1 MTGSTRFT
9 ALALLLLIAACSK
22 TPQLAKL
29 PNDAV
34 ILAFGDSLTFGT
46 GATPETN
53 YPAVLEKL
61 IGRRVVA
68 AGVPG
73 EVTADGLERLSDVIE
88 EEQPKLL
95 ILCHG
100 GNDLLRQIGEA
111 QAEANLRAMVSLA
124 TSKGI
129 QVVILA
135 APKPGLTL
143 ALPGYYEK
151 IAEEFKLPIETDI
164 LRSIMASPALK
175 SDTIHPNAAGYQK
188 MAEAIAELL
197 KSAKAL

>member
-1 MTGSTRFT
+1 MRLAAF
-9 ALALLLLIAACSK
+9 ALLLLLAACSK

-53 YPAVLEKL
+53 YPAELEKL
-61 IGRRVVA
+61 IGRKVIA

-73 EVTADGLERLSDVIE
+73 EVTADGLERLPEVIDE
-88 EEQPKLL
+88 ENPKLM

-100 GNDLLRQIGEA
+100 GNDLLRKTGEEK
-111 QAEANLRAMVSLA
+111 AEANLRAMIALA
-124 TSKGI
+124 QAKGV
-129 QVVILA
+129 QVVMIA
-135 APKPGLTL
+135 VPKPGLALTL
-143 ALPGYYEK
+143 APYYEK
-151 IAEEFKLPIETDI
+151 IASELKLPIETGI
-164 LRSIMASPALK
+164 LRSVLSSPSLK
-175 SDTIHPNAAGYQK
+175 SDTVHPNAAGYRK

-197 KSAKAL
+197 KAAKAI

>member
-1 MTGSTRFT
+1 MRIVI
-9 ALALLLLIAACSK
+9 LALLVFFAACSK

-46 GATPETN
+46 GAMPETS
-53 YPAVLEKL
+53 YPAELEKL

-73 EVTADGLERLSDVIE
+73 EITADGLERLPEVIDE
-88 EEQPKLL
+88 ENPKLL

-100 GNDLLRQIGEA
+100 GNDLLRQTGEEK
-111 QAEANLRAMVSLA
+111 AEANLRAMIALA
-124 TSKGI
+124 KSKGI
-129 QVVILA
+129 AVILIA
-135 APKPGLTL
+135 VPKPGLILT
-143 ALPGYYEK
+143 APAYYEK
-151 IAEEFKLPIETDI
+151 IATEMQLPIETSI
-164 LRSIMASPALK
+164 LRNILTSPDLK
-175 SDTIHPNAAGYQK
+175 SDTIHPNAAGYRK

-197 KSAKAL
+197 RSAKAI

>member
-1 MTGSTRFT
+1 MRIVI
-9 ALALLLLIAACSK
+9 LALLVFFAACSK

-46 GATPETN
+46 GATPETS
-53 YPAVLEKL
+53 YPAELEKL

-73 EVTADGLERLSDVIE
+73 EITADGLERLPEVIDE
-88 EEQPKLL
+88 ENPKLL

-100 GNDLLRQIGEA
+100 GNDLLRQSGEDK
-111 QAEANLRAMVSLA
+111 AEANLRAMIALA
-124 TSKGI
+124 KSKGI
-129 QVVILA
+129 AVLLIAV
-135 APKPGLTL
+135 PKPGLTL
-143 ALPGYYEK
+143 TAPAYYEK
-151 IAEEFKLPIETDI
+151 IATEMQLPIETSI
-164 LRSIMASPALK
+164 LRNILATPNLK
-175 SDTIHPNAAGYQK
+175 SDTIHPNATGYRK

-197 KSAKAL
+197 RSAKAI